1 MSNSTVPRALGLRI
15 SRWLEALRRHR
26 GSGATAQAGPP
37 PRSLRASVPPGSALA
52 AVRSRTPSEVQAEAV
67 EQLRRRAHNDPV
79 TGLPNRRHL
88 LGRLRGALAEPGAA
102 GAGLLI
108 LRVLDV
114 EERSKRLGADGAA
127 RAWGAVA
134 DVLNAYPRRVS
145 GAFVGRLNES
155 DFALYLPVQGLA
167 DETAQT
173 LMRALRASPVASA
186 AGVELVVGGI
196 DGLGDESVGSALA
209 AADHALAQAEAAGP
223 FCAEVHLAGS
233 AESLPLGERGWR
245 VRIDEALGEG
255 RASLGEFAVRDRQG
269 ALLHL
274 ECPLRV
280 QLEVAGPFRDAR
292 HWLPMASRSRLLPRV
307 DLMAMELALVAIA
320 RDGLPRCVHVSSAS
334 LATAGFVG
342 EVQRRLQAEPEAATK
357 LWLEVAEG
365 NALDRT
371 LPRLREASAAWRRHG
386 VHLGVEHAGAS
397 MPSLARL
404 GDCGLDHLK
413 VEVRFVRGLHHDTAV
428 RAFAAGLLALAHT
441 LSMRVIAEGVDS
453 PRDLEALWALG
464 FDGATGP
471 AVS

>member
-1 MSNSTVPRALGLRI
+1 MLGLRI
-15 SRWLEALRRHR
+15 SRWLAGLRQTVPAR
-26 GSGATAQAGPP
+26 GPQPSGAPL
-37 PRSLRASVPPGSALA
+37 RSLRASPPPGAPLA
-52 AVRSRTPSEVQAEAV
+52 PVRARTPGEEQAEAV

-88 LGRLRGALAEPGAA
+88 LGRLRGVLAEPGAS

-114 EERSKRLGADGAA
+114 EGRRKQLGSDGTA
-127 RAWGAVA
+127 RVLGAVA
-134 DVLNAYPRRVS
+134 DVLTAYPRRVT
-145 GAFVGRLNES
+145 GAFAGRLNES

-186 AGVELVVGGI
+186 AGVELVVGGV
-196 DGLGDESVGSALA
+196 DGLGDESVGTALA

-233 AESLPLGERGWR
+233 AESLPLGERCWR
-245 VRIDEALGEG
+245 VRIDEALSEG
-255 RASLGEFAVRDRQG
+255 RTSLGEFAVRNREG

-280 QLEVAGPFRDAR
+280 QLEVGGPFRDAR

-307 DLMAMELALVAIA
+307 DLIAIELALQAIA
-320 RDGLPRCVHVSSAS
+320 RDGLQRCVHVSTAS

-342 EVQRRLQAEPEAATK
+342 EVQRRLQAEPEACTK
-357 LWLEVAEG
+357 LWIEVAECS
-365 NALDRT
+365 ALERA
-371 LPRLREASAAWRRHG
+371 LPRLREAGAAWRLHG

-397 MPSLARL
+397 MPGLARL
-404 GDCGLDHLK
+404 GECGLDHLK
-413 VEVRFVRGLHHDTAV
+413 VELRFVRGLHHDTAV
-428 RAFAAGLLALAHT
+428 RAFASGLLALAHA
-441 LSMRVIAEGVDS
+441 LDMRVIAAGVDS